1 MAKHAALRAGS
12 PVAENRRFFGRADDT
27 ETPSARK
34 SFRLTLQKPG
44 SEIFVSEKA
53 PPNESI

>member
-12 PVAENRRFFGRADDT
+12 PVAENRRFFGRTDGT

-34 SFRLTLQKPG
+34 SFRLTLQKLG
-44 SEIFVSEKA
+44 TDILIADKT
-53 PPNESI
+53 PPHESM